1 MLKLLL
7 RGVNMYNLFENITEN
22 EKNELLKQ
30 LNSFTY
36 KFNKNEIIPKDIFFK
51 KSIGLILE
59 GEVNIIKINYNETET
74 IVDIITQNDILS
86 TLTHNILEDD
96 YELTTNNVTTIL
108 IIDFTKIIQNNI
120 ETTTYNQFL
129 KNILNF
135 FSNKLLESNN
145 HIEVLRNKTIRNKLL
160 TYFRQLS
167 KKNGSNIIYLPFNYT
182 SLANYLGVDRSSMNR
197 ELKNLK
203 DENLIETKGTRIKLN
218 YYIN

>member
-1 MLKLLL
+1 
-7 RGVNMYNLFENITEN
+7 MYNLFENITEN

-30 LNSFTY
+30 LNSFSY
-36 KFNKNEIIPKDIFFK
+36 KFNKSEIIPKDIFFK
-51 KSIGLILE
+51 KSIGIINE
-59 GEVNIIKINYNETET
+59 GSINIIKINYNETET
-74 IVDIITQNDILS
+74 IIDIITQNDILS
-86 TLTHNILEDD
+86 TMNYNILDED
-96 YELTTNNVTTIL
+96 YELTTNEETNIL
-108 IIDFTKIIQNNI
+108 IIDFDKILECKVDTN
-120 ETTTYNQFL
+120 TYNQFL
-129 KNILNF
+129 KNILNI
-135 FSNKLLESNN
+135 FSNKLLDSNN
-145 HIEVLRNKTIRNKLL
+145 HIEVLTNRTIRNKLL

>member
-1 MLKLLL
+1 
-7 RGVNMYNLFENITEN
+7 MYNLFENITEN

>member
-1 MLKLLL
+1 MFD
-7 RGVNMYNLFENITEN
+7 LFENITES

-30 LNSFTY
+30 LNSFSY

-59 GEVNIIKINYNETET
+59 GEISIIKINYNETET

-96 YELTTNNVTTIL
+96 YELTTNNPTTIL

-120 ETTTYNQFL
+120 ETTTYNKFL

-160 TYFRQLS
+160 TCFRQLS

-182 SLANYLGVDRSSMNR
+182 SLANYLGVDRSAMNR
-197 ELKNLK
+197 ELRNLK